1 MAEKSKVVA
10 ALLCFFLGMLGI
22 HRFYLGKIG
31 TGIIQL
37 LLLILGS
44 VLLIVGVGVFV
55 YGALGLW
62 VLIDF
67 ILILTGT
74 LKAKIKA

>member
-31 TGIIQL
+31 TGIIHL